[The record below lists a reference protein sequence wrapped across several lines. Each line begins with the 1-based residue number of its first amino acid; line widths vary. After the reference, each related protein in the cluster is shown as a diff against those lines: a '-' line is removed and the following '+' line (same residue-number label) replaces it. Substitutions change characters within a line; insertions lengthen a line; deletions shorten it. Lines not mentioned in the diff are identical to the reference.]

1 MREEVKRLRK
11 RGLFCRLISPKLGYS
26 CKPAEAKVNNKFS
39 NSTIIPLNQ
48 IFTSKKHALRRGVW
62 FRALSLAERGILDL
76 TMRYVATIRSA
87 TLAKVVTA
95 ILEKLKN
102 ASESI
107 VDRLVREVG
116 FSLAKKIGGIAQSWG
131 NGLAASWG
139 SDAGFAR
146 YLAVAHLN
154 GGSH

>member
-1 MREEVKRLRK
+1 MRK
-11 RGLFCRLISPKLGYS
+11 RELLSRLLPSTHGCASKQ
-26 CKPAEAKVNNKFS
+26 AETSVDS
-39 NSTIIPLNQ
+39 RITNSTLIPLNQ
-48 IFTSKKHALRRGVW
+48 IFTCKKHALRRGVW
-62 FRALSLAERGILDL
+62 FRALNLAERGVLDL
-76 TMRYVATIRSA
+76 TMRYVATIRSS

-95 ILEKLKN
+95 ILEKLKL

-116 FSLAKKIGGIAQSWG
+116 FSLAKKMGGIAQSWG
-131 NGLAASWG
+131 NRLAASWG

-154 GGSH
+154 GGLH

>member
-1 MREEVKRLRK
+1 LKK
-11 RGLFCRLISPKLGYS
+11 GGLLSHLLPSTHGYGS
-26 CKPAEAKVNNKFS
+26 KHAEIAVDSRNTD
-39 NSTIIPLNQ
+39 STLVPLNQ
-48 IFTSKKHALRRGVW
+48 IFTSKRHALRRGVW
-62 FRALSLAERGILDL
+62 FRALNLMERGILDL

-95 ILEKLKN
+95 ILEKLKI

-116 FSLAKKIGGIAQSWG
+116 FSLAKKIGGFAQSWG
-131 NGLAASWG
+131 NSLATSWG